1 MGEGTGEWYRRR
13 AFPVWDGDRGGP
25 GRRRAGWLRLR
36 SDGIELDEEKERE
49 LDVGD
54 DAERSVEPDLC
65 LEDLLGDCELLELGE
80 DLSEDGVA
88 GRLGHGGGH

>member
-13 AFPVWDGDRGGP
+13 AIPVWDGDRGGP
-25 GRRRAGWLRLR
+25 GCRRGGWRLR
-36 SDGIELDEEKERE
+36 SDGIELDERTEGE
-49 LDVGD
+49 LDEKD
-54 DAERSVEPDLC
+54 DEERSVGTDLC

-88 GRLGHGGGH
+88 GGLGHGGRH